1 MALRFSRLDR
11 PAIRRL
17 KLGEKIIE
25 HGIIAERLADGDLRY
40 SVNVMVDG
48 KRIHR
53 VIGKETDGVTRT
65 QAEEFIE
72 QVRTDARSDRLSL
85 PKRRKLQLTFT
96 AAADL
101 YLKKLKEIDGKDY
114 TNNEQHIRIH
124 LKPYLGSIRI
134 DQISAFTLQ
143 KLQAHCVKRG
153 ITESTVN
160 RILATYRRMG
170 RKLVK
175 WKVISS
181 PFPAIELRKE
191 HNTRDYVISE
201 DEEQLLLE
209 AALRDG
215 NPYIWLFIKLG
226 LATSLRHSE
235 ILRARFDNFD
245 PERRRLRVHVKGGR
259 WRRQPLTRS
268 ITEILVREEKM
279 AKDPKGWI
287 FPSLR
292 AESGHIESMNGAF
305 GRCVKAA
312 RMNPVVVVPHI
323 MRHTAITRLATTGAD
338 IKTIQEFSGHESL
351 TMVLRYAHAQDRAV
365 DSALDRLEQGTVV
378 EHPRARFGEKS

>member
-1 MALRFSRLDR
+1 MALKFSRLDR

-17 KLGEKIIE
+17 KLGEKITE
-25 HGIIAERLADGDLRY
+25 HGVTAERLANGDLRY

-48 KRIHR
+48 LRIHR
-53 VIGKETDGVTRT
+53 VIGKERDGVTRT

-72 QVRTDARSDRLSL
+72 QARTDARSDRLSL
-85 PKRRKLQLTFT
+85 PKRRKLQLTFA

-101 YLKKLKEIDGKDY
+101 YLEKLKQIDGKDY
-114 TNNEQHIRIH
+114 TNNEQHIRLH
-124 LKPYLGSIRI
+124 LKPYLGTIRV

-143 KLQAHCVKRG
+143 KFQVYCIKKGVA
-153 ITESTVN
+153 ESTVN

-181 PFPAIELRKE
+181 ALPMIELRKE
-191 HNTRDYVISE
+191 HNARDYVISS

-209 AALRDG
+209 AALRDS

-235 ILRARFDNFD
+235 ILRARFENFD
-245 PERRRLRVHVKGGR
+245 PERKRLRVQVKGGR
-259 WRRQPLTRS
+259 WRRQPLTRG
-268 ITEILVREEKM
+268 ITEILVKEGKT
-279 AKDPKGWI
+279 AKDLEGWI

-292 AESGHIESMNGAF
+292 AESGHIESMNVAF
-305 GRCVKAA
+305 ARCVKAA
-312 RMNPVVVVPHI
+312 GMNPVVVVPHI
-323 MRHTAITRLATTGAD
+323 MRHTAITRLAAIGAD

-351 TMVLRYAHAQDRAV
+351 TMVLRYAHAQDRAI

-378 EHPRARFGEKS
+378 EHPRVQSGRKS